1 MAKTRLYSIGHSN
14 HDLSRLV
21 QLLQSAGVT
30 AVADVRSQPYSQRLP
45 QYNRAELER
54 GLESC
59 AIVYAFAG
67 QQLGGRPSQLQLYDT
82 DGRVDYDRV
91 RTTAAFQRGLDDLC
105 RALEEFTVA
114 MLCSEEDPLD
124 CHRGLM
130 IAPALV
136 ERGIL
141 PAHLR
146 GDGTIESTSEFE
158 ERLLRET
165 GVGSGFLDGLFAPMI
180 SSQERRDLLAEAYR
194 SQARR
199 RAFRLRPD
207 RTDSSALDGDDPDS
221 YGPR

>member
-1 MAKTRLYSIGHSN
+1 MAETRLYSIGHSN
-14 HDLSRLV
+14 HDLSRLL
-21 QLLQSAGVT
+21 QLLQGPGVT

-45 QYNRAELER
+45 QYNRPELEQ
-54 GLESC
+54 GLQSC

-67 QQLGGRPSQLQLYDT
+67 HQLGGRPSHLPLYDN

-91 RTTAAFQRGLDDLC
+91 RTTVAFQRGLDDLC
-105 RALEEFTVA
+105 AALDEFTVA

-130 IAPALV
+130 IAPALA

-141 PAHLR
+141 TAHLR
-146 GDGTIESTSEFE
+146 GDGTIESTADFE

-165 GVGSGFLDGLFAPMI
+165 GVGSGILDGLFAPMI
-180 SSQERRDLLAEAYR
+180 GSQERRDLLAEAYR
-194 SQARR
+194 GQARR

-207 RTDSSALDGDDPDS
+207 RTDSSTRDRDDLDY
-221 YGPR
+221 YGPG

>member
-1 MAKTRLYSIGHSN
+1 MAEKRLYTIGHSN
-14 HDLSRLV
+14 HDLARLV
-21 QLLQSAGVT
+21 HLLLSAGVT

-45 QYNRAELER
+45 HFNRPELER
-54 GLESC
+54 GLQSC
-59 AIVYAFAG
+59 AIAYLFAG
-67 QQLGGRPSQLQLYDT
+67 HWLGGRPSQVQLYDD

-91 RTTAAFQRGLDDLC
+91 RATAAFQQGLNEVC
-105 RALEEFTVA
+105 GALEQFTVA

-146 GDGTIESTSEFE
+146 GDGTIESTAEFE
-158 ERLLRET
+158 ERLLGET
-165 GVGSGFLDGLFAPMI
+165 GVGLGILDGLFASMI
-180 SSQERRDLLAEAYR
+180 TGQERRELLTEAYR

-199 RAFRLRPD
+199 KAFQMRD
-207 RTDSSALDGDDPDS
+207 EG
-221 YGPR
+221 